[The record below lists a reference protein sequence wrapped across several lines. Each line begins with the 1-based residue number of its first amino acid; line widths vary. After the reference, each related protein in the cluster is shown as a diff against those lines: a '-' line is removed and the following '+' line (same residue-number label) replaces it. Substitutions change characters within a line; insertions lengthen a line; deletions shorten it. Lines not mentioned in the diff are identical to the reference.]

1 MENSA
6 HRFRTALFGFSRQD
20 VQGYIV
26 RADKAHREKA
36 GLLQAE
42 LDAARTELEELRG
55 TVSDLKGRSGSA
67 AAEEA
72 KVRASLEEA
81 TRSLSQ
87 VRGELREAE
96 GRLSQARG
104 ELERLQSQVGELE
117 PAAKSYEQLKERVA
131 LIELEAHQ
139 KAQQTLDEAD
149 RQAAQRRQ
157 ETKEWLSAV
166 LERYSRLRGAVDTL
180 EQHMRFFT
188 GAADSLRECDD
199 MAKQLEEEAKG

>member
-1 MENSA
+1 MENGA

-26 RADKAHREKA
+26 RADNAHREKTSR
-36 GLLQAE
+36 LQAE
-42 LDAARTELEELRG
+42 LNAARTELEELRG
-55 TVSDLKGRSGSA
+55 AVSDLEGRNGSA

-87 VRGELREAE
+87 VRGELREA
-96 GRLSQARG
+96 GSRLAQARG
-104 ELERLQSQVGELE
+104 ELEHLQGQVGELE

-139 KAQQTLDEAD
+139 KAQQTLDEAE
-149 RQAAQRRQ
+149 RQAARRRQ
-157 ETKEWLSAV
+157 ETGEWLSTV

-180 EQHMRFFT
+180 DEHMRTFAD
-188 GAADSLRECDD
+188 AADALWECDD
-199 MAKQLEEEAKG
+199 MAKQLAQETEG

>member
-1 MENSA
+1 MENGA

-20 VQGYIV
+20 VQGYII
-26 RADKAHREKA
+26 RADQAHREKA
-36 GLLQAE
+36 GRLESE
-42 LDAARTELEELRG
+42 LNAARAELEELRG
-55 TVSDLKGRSGSA
+55 AVSDLEGRSGSA

-72 KVRASLEEA
+72 RVRSSLEEA

-96 GRLSQARG
+96 ERLAQARG
-104 ELERLQSQVGELE
+104 ELERLQGQVEELE
-117 PAAKSYEQLKERVA
+117 PAARSYEQLKERVA

-157 ETKEWLSAV
+157 ETGEWISSV
-166 LERYSRLRGAVDTL
+166 LERYGRLRGAVDTL
-180 EQHMRFFT
+180 NEHMRSFA
-188 GAADSLRECDD
+188 GAAGSLRECDD
-199 MAKQLEEEAKG
+199 MARQLSEEAKG